1 MHRINIENQLELQKK
16 CQKAK
21 LNVGR
26 TKKYNMQFIVYI
38 KIIFT
43 VTQLTIM
50 EIGVLNY
57 EGYPCTFVLNLFLHI
72 LMNTQFLERFV
83 MN

>member
-1 MHRINIENQLELQKK
+1 MHAINIVNQLELQKK

-21 LNVGR
+21 LNVDR
-26 TKKYNMQFIVYI
+26 TKKYNMQFIVYV
-38 KIIFT
+38 KINFT

-57 EGYPCTFVLNLFLHI
+57 EAYPCTSVLNLFLHI